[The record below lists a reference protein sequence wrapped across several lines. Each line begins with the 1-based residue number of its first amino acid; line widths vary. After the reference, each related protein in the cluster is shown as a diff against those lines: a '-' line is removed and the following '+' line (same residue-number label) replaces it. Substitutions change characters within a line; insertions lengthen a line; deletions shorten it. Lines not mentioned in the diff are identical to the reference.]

1 MSLVEAVGLA
11 RLSQQW
17 EEPGRGWMPVGV
29 VSEGSEG
36 CYDVPVGVV
45 CSLPARCE
53 DGEWAVVQGIPLTDT
68 VKVSSTLI
76 FFIYKKQTAIY
87 ISNFFRRDWESRWLH

>member
-17 EEPGRGWMPVGV
+17 ADPGRGWMPVGV
-29 VSEGSEG
+29 VSEGGEE

-68 VKVSSTLI
+68 VKVCSAFVFTTSKPQL
-76 FFIYKKQTAIY
+76 FLFLV
-87 ISNFFRRDWESRWLH
+87 FRRDWGSRWPH